1 MDVFERETLRR
12 TRYNIEEQQ
21 DWRCEIDRL
30 PWIQF
35 PSSWKVKVIPPYG
48 DAVVRFHVKLPN
60 GAEKSVYCDSRNS
73 LGFYTNP
80 PTPYWEVYPYN
91 DDVGRCAVDDVAGLL
106 EMIRE
111 GAADDRDSTP
121 DHTEDKLDM
130 VKKPGMRLT
139 HHEKAI
145 YDTRVY
151 NDRLYEFAM
160 RILIELRD
168 RHNFDPSLFDKELI
182 GNAFRAATWFLEVG
196 IDHEQSIDIA
206 LEWADAWEKEGS
218 ESEEE
223 V

>member
-1 MDVFERETLRR
+1 MDVFEQETLRR

-121 DHTEDKLDM
+121 DHTEDKIDK
-130 VKKPGMRLT
+130 VEDQSPYPSIREYNGMLHRFAMDILLKNSNAMIQG
-139 HHEKAI
+139 EFNPAI
-145 YDTRVY
+145 TAIRNAYEIAGYVIGVGE
-151 NDRLYEFAM
+151 NYEFEEYNGIGSL
-160 RILIELRD
+160 RSKNTEDGEL
-168 RHNFDPSLFDKELI
+168 
-182 GNAFRAATWFLEVG
+182 
-196 IDHEQSIDIA
+196 
-206 LEWADAWEKEGS
+206 
-218 ESEEE
+218 EEE
-223 V
+223 L